1 MRTMGWRV
9 LKGLS
14 ATLNATN
21 VGRSFTPLSFYIK
34 HMRACGGYRACF
46 NRNACGEDGHHGLE
60 LREGDGL
67 QGLLRVS
74 VCTFVLVKQVN

>member
-21 VGRSFTPLSFYIK
+21 VGRSFTPVSLCIE
-34 HMRACGGYRACF
+34 HMRACGGSRVF
-46 NRNACGEDGHHGLE
+46 FDRNACGEDGHHGPE
-60 LREGDGL
+60 LLEGDGL
-67 QGLLRVS
+67 QGVLRVS
-74 VCTFVLVKQVN
+74 IFTFVLVKQIN